1 VSKRVSR
8 RAFLG
13 IAGAGLASAGAA
25 HLWIPRRA
33 FAAPGAP
40 VIRRLLILHA
50 AGGAR
55 TTCLFN
61 GNVSPQ
67 NNPFGVVSE
76 SDVDATGTPVLASG
90 VQWGV
95 GRALLGLGIGQS
107 VSTLTPRTLSTW
119 GGVPLPYV
127 SKIADK
133 VSVLGAV
140 DHDPTQQQGD
150 TDHYSATRRM
160 CTGAPGGSIGLLT
173 ILSKELASRDVD
185 GQDRLPPVVVGGSG
199 PTGASV
205 YGTADRAN
213 ARFEPIL
220 LNGPSDFQYPRASAG
235 VPDPGWATSLE
246 SQLDDSFV
254 QTRPN
259 ALGGRAIEYV
269 LAKQLGLGYGATLAG
284 DALRISYTDTTLGT
298 LTNGTPVS
306 NAMLAELF
314 GMPIFGQQATFAMLD
329 AHWGGPTA
337 LGVRLLQS
345 GAPVV
350 AVGVGG
356 WDLHSGEETTL
367 PRLAG
372 SLGSTIAALYFLFS
386 QLQDDSAPGRTWWD
400 TTLIVFTS
408 EFGRDNT
415 ADTIDAPPT
424 IGFNRVDGS
433 DHHGT
438 PPCRF
443 QALPIMGGGVPGGR
457 MIGGTDEQVNPI
469 DRPFASASLLATMA
483 QAMGV
488 DADAYFDYPVL
499 PQVWE

>member
-1 VSKRVSR
+1 M
-8 RAFLG
+8 
-13 IAGAGLASAGAA
+13 
-25 HLWIPRRA
+25 
-33 FAAPGAP
+33 AAPGAP
-40 VIRRLLILHA
+40 GIRRLLILHA

-76 SDVDATGTPVLASG
+76 SDVDATGAPVLAGG

-107 VSTLTPRTLSTW
+107 ASTLRPRTLSTW
-119 GGVPLPYV
+119 NGMALPYV

-133 VSVLGAV
+133 VSVLGAI

-150 TDHYSATRRM
+150 ADHYSATRRM
-160 CTGAPGGSIGLLT
+160 CTGAPGGRIGLLT
-173 ILSKELASRDVD
+173 ILSKELASRDFDVE
-185 GQDRLPPVVVGGSG
+185 DRLPPVVVGGSG

-205 YGTADRAN
+205 YGIADRAN

-220 LNGPSDFQYPRASAG
+220 LNGPSDFQYRRAPAG
-235 VPDPGWATSLE
+235 VTDPAWATSLE

-254 QTRPN
+254 EARPS
-259 ALGGRAIEYV
+259 ALGGRAIEY
-269 LAKQLGLGYGATLAG
+269 LIAKQLGLGYGAAL
-284 DALRISYTDTTLGT
+284 DEDPLRISYADATLGT
-298 LTNGTPVS
+298 LTNGTPLS

-314 GMPIFGQQATFAMLD
+314 GMPILGQDPRSAVLD

-356 WDLHSGEETTL
+356 WDLHSGEATTL

-372 SLGSTIAALYFLFS
+372 SLGNTMAALHFLFS
-386 QLQDDSAPGRTWWD
+386 QLEDDSAPGRTWWD
-400 TTLIVFTS
+400 TTLVVFTS
-408 EFGRDNT
+408 EFCRDNT
-415 ADTIDAPPT
+415 TGTPPT

-438 PPCRF
+438 APCRF
-443 QALPIMGGGVPGGR
+443 QALPIMGAGVPGGR

-469 DRPFASASLLATMA
+469 DRPFASASLLATMTE
-483 QAMGV
+483 AMGV
-488 DADAYFDYPVL
+488 DSDAYFDYPPL
-499 PQVWE
+499 PQVWG

>member
-1 VSKRVSR
+1 
-8 RAFLG
+8 
-13 IAGAGLASAGAA
+13 
-25 HLWIPRRA
+25 
-33 FAAPGAP
+33 
-40 VIRRLLILHA
+40 
-50 AGGAR
+50 
-55 TTCLFN
+55 LFN

-76 SDVDATGTPVLASG
+76 SDVDATGAPVLAGG

-95 GRALLGLGIGQS
+95 GRALLGLGVGQS
-107 VSTLTPRTLSTW
+107 ASTLKPRTLSTW
-119 GGVPLPYV
+119 SGAALPYV

-140 DHDPTQQQGD
+140 DHDPTQPQGD

-160 CTGAPGGSIGLLT
+160 CTGAPGGRVGLLT
-173 ILSKELASRDVD
+173 ILSKELASRDFD
-185 GQDRLPPVVVGGSG
+185 GQSRLPPVVVGGSG

-205 YGTADRAN
+205 YGIADRAN

-235 VPDPGWATSLE
+235 VADPGWVTSIE
-246 SQLDDSFV
+246 SQLDDSFL
-254 QTRPN
+254 QARPG
-259 ALGGRAIEYV
+259 ALGGRALEY
-269 LAKQLGLGYGATLAG
+269 LIAKQLGLGYGAALTG
-284 DALRISYTDTTLGT
+284 DPLRISYADATLGT
-298 LTNGTPVS
+298 LTSGTPLS

-314 GMPIFGQQATFAMLD
+314 GMPILGQDPSLAMVD

-337 LGVRLLQS
+337 LGVRLLQL
-345 GAPVV
+345 GAPAV

-356 WDLHSGEETTL
+356 WDLHSGEETAF

-372 SLGSTIAALYFLFS
+372 SLGRAIAALYFLFS

-400 TTLIVFTS
+400 TTLVVFTS
-408 EFGRDNT
+408 EFCRDNT
-415 ADTIDAPPT
+415 TNTIDDPPT
-424 IGFNRVDGS
+424 TGFNRGDGS

-469 DRPFASASLLATMA
+469 GRAFPSASLLATLA

-488 DADAYFDYPVL
+488 DADAYFDYPAL
-499 PQVWE
+499 PQVWG